1 MQSSRTYEL
10 INYSEHGTTVDNVLY
25 SCDFSDKKVQ
35 SVKHSNLNSQ
45 TVNTVK
51 TVANKRKKKV
61 AVDRRVKNEQAEDVS
76 SDKRQT
82 KRRKSLKGEETEG
95 NAQKLYDFKTSKITF
110 RWDHD
115 SENVERV
122 VSHNKNPLRMSSKS
136 GQSSRPCA
144 CKSSCSSLIGANGA
158 GWEGTAILHHG
169 SHIKIGCHQFIFSIT
184 NHSIPNQNQTNNQS
198 KSPIKAE
205 PTVKPIATEK

>member
-35 SVKHSNLNSQ
+35 SAKHSNLNSQ
-45 TVNTVK
+45 TVSTVK

-61 AVDRRVKNEQAEDVS
+61 SDDRRVKNEHANADDTFT
-76 SDKRQT
+76 DKRHA
-82 KRRKSLKGEETEG
+82 KRRKLIKEETEG
-95 NAQKLYDFKTSKITF
+95 NAQKLFDFKTSKITF

-122 VSHNKNPLRMSSKS
+122 ITNGKNALTMSSKS
-136 GQSSRPCA
+136 GQSYKPCA

-184 NHSIPNQNQTNNQS
+184 NHSIGQNQTNNQS

-205 PTVKPIATEK
+205 PTVKQLINEK